1 MVVDKATQQIICTQV
16 GKGRRHDYH
25 LYKTSQVHLHPAT
38 EIVVDTGYQ
47 GLQKI
52 HEKTRKPKKGSKKK
66 PLTQEEK
73 KVNQEISSV
82 RVAVEHVIRKIKIFR
97 IMAER
102 YRNRRHRFAL
112 RLNLICAIYNS
123 EL

>member
-1 MVVDKATQQIICTQV
+1 MSPQ
-16 GKGRRHDYH
+16 
-25 LYKTSQVHLHPAT
+25 T

-52 HEKTRKPKKGSKKK
+52 HLKTKKPQKGTKKK

-73 KVNQEISSV
+73 KANQQINSV
-82 RVAVEHVIRKIKIFR
+82 RVTVEHVIRRIKIFR
-97 IMAER
+97 IMSER

-112 RLNLICAIYNS
+112 RLNLICAIYNT